1 MVARTPWWLNPSWK
15 GQCSQDFHLSL
26 QNGYMVW
33 LLLGPNPGR
42 GNGDEFQHN
51 SQDSYRP
58 GERRAGVGKRLETP
72 DLPKGSVSFSFGFF
86 YVLKNNKVR
95 IILKNSKTH
104 V

>member
-51 SQDSYRP
+51 S
-58 GERRAGVGKRLETP
+58 
-72 DLPKGSVSFSFGFF
+72 
-86 YVLKNNKVR
+86 
-95 IILKNSKTH
+95 
-104 V
+104 